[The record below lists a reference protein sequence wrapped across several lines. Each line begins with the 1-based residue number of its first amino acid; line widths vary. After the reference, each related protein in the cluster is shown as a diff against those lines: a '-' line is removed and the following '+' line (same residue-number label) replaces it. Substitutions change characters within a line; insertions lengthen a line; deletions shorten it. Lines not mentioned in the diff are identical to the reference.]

1 MEKRKKEI
9 NEKERKREREKTDD
23 EKINQF
29 DNAFVCNISRAE
41 KMNP

>member
-29 DNAFVCNISRAE
+29 DNAFVCNTSRAE

>member
-9 NEKERKREREKTDD
+9 NERGKEREKTDD